1 MKEVAGATALMLD
14 ASGMLSLHE
23 FTAKEAYLQ
32 DVRRPCHITLPV
44 FRLIM
49 MVIKFGLCIAL
60 YSTPWPGFMPAGSI
74 HSLFRENTVIT
85 GSYW

>member
-14 ASGMLSLHE
+14 ASGNVNLLEPTPTSLLAALSRSSLA
-23 FTAKEAYLQ
+23 FVQ
-32 DVRRPCHITLPV
+32 
-44 FRLIM
+44 
-49 MVIKFGLCIAL
+49 LC
-60 YSTPWPGFMPAGSI
+60 SQTPWPHLVLAGSI